1 MVPFLAL
8 SLPLRT
14 YANDGKHLPS
24 SHLAS
29 VACVLLLLSLLM
41 SKQIM
46 PPLTHGPGCC
56 LNEKGRERER
66 KHFRCLVFCFSL
78 FLSRLNFVPAVL
90 TFMPKLIRSSLKFRL
105 PYSSAYA
112 IREARQRTYT
122 DRQTHT
128 HRQTYGSVSIG
139 A

>member
-1 MVPFLAL
+1 MMTKSSSNNASLLGQVLGAPWSPFSL
-8 SLPLRT
+8 STSAPLRRT

-56 LNEKGRERER
+56 LNERERDRERER
-66 KHFRCLVFCFSL
+66 ENTLDALCFVFSL
-78 FLSRLNFVPAVL
+78 SLSFSI
-90 TFMPKLIRSSLKFRL
+90 KLCPGCFDFYAKINQIIFEISSPLLVRIRN
-105 PYSSAYA
+105 
-112 IREARQRTYT
+112 
-122 DRQTHT
+122 
-128 HRQTYGSVSIG
+128 
-139 A
+139 

>member
-1 MVPFLAL
+1 MMTKSSSNNASLLGQVLGVPWSAFSL

-29 VACVLLLLSLLM
+29 AACVLLLLSLLM

-56 LNEKGRERER
+56 LNEKGRESQST
-66 KHFRCLVFCFSL
+66 LDALCFDFLSL
-78 FLSRLNFVPAVL
+78 FLDKTL
-90 TFMPKLIRSSLKFRL
+90 FRL
-105 PYSSAYA
+105 F
-112 IREARQRTYT
+112 
-122 DRQTHT
+122 
-128 HRQTYGSVSIG
+128 
-139 A
+139 